1 MVFDLLQYI
10 PLLGEEARKQV
21 SEHIKAKVIEVAD
34 PIRRAR
40 ARLGSLK
47 LNKVLGFLKHS
58 EKTIAQLHQ
67 EYLAA
72 LELDGKPEKG
82 ERKLADDLIILIDEL
97 MEARPLSDQQA
108 VIYRIGLMEFAL
120 ERSPY
125 NFDIQMR
132 LLKVYD
138 ALHLSPSFN

>member
-1 MVFDLLQYI
+1 MKTQAERYVELPSMVFDLLPYI
-10 PLLGEEARKQV
+10 PLLGEDARKQV
-21 SEHIKAKVIEVAD
+21 SVHIEGKVTEVAD

-58 EKTIAQLHQ
+58 EETIAQLHE
-67 EYLAA
+67 EYLTA

-97 MEARPLSDQQA
+97 METRPLTD
-108 VIYRIGLMEFAL
+108 
-120 ERSPY
+120 
-125 NFDIQMR
+125 
-132 LLKVYD
+132 
-138 ALHLSPSFN
+138 H